1 MRVGAWSEY
10 NSSDS
15 AYLGNTLARYGSK
28 LYFNGGPDV
37 SSTYDSEN
45 NAPMWI
51 SRYNASAT
59 SSDLRINVGNAGA
72 TNRFV
77 VGTGGDSSFK
87 SVLTVQM
94 DGKVGISDLSLADTL
109 LPQTVLHVYGGT
121 AAAGEYIANHVA
133 AIENR
138 AGSAGDVLALQF
150 TTANAINETYNFV
163 SFFNNASTWIGGIK
177 SNTTGTG
184 VQFVT
189 GGADYAEYLEKQ
201 RPAEVIQPGD
211 VVGVVN
217 GKISKNTDG
226 AQLIMVRSTSPSIAG
241 NKPAEKDKDKF
252 ELIAFLG
259 QVPVKVRGVV
269 NAGDYLI
276 PSGAHDGMAIAV
288 APDKL
293 TPAQRRQVLGT
304 AWSSGEGEGVH
315 TIKAA
320 VGFAFDTPGY
330 DQELA
335 LLSSLKE
342 EVKTLKQSQ
351 TTLIQDYEA
360 RFAAQDKE
368 IERLL
373 KAAK

>member
-189 GGADYAEYLEKQ
+189 GGADYAEYLEK
-201 RPAEVIQPGD
+201 RRTAD
-211 VVGVVN
+211 H
-217 GKISKNTDG
+217 G
-226 AQLIMVRSTSPSIAG
+226 A
-241 NKPAEKDKDKF
+241 
-252 ELIAFLG
+252 
-259 QVPVKVRGVV
+259 
-269 NAGDYLI
+269 
-276 PSGAHDGMAIAV
+276 
-288 APDKL
+288 
-293 TPAQRRQVLGT
+293 
-304 AWSSGEGEGVH
+304 
-315 TIKAA
+315 
-320 VGFAFDTPGY
+320 
-330 DQELA
+330 
-335 LLSSLKE
+335 
-342 EVKTLKQSQ
+342 
-351 TTLIQDYEA
+351 
-360 RFAAQDKE
+360 
-368 IERLL
+368 
-373 KAAK
+373 